1 MSIAAVVLAA
11 GASSRLGQPK
21 QLLLDMYGELLVHK
35 VARDAFEA
43 GCRPV
48 CVVVGAHA
56 TGVRDAVSDLD
67 VLVVDNAHWSEGLST
82 SIRCGVA
89 AAVESNPLPP
99 GRMGDVGSVYT
110 EAEGRTV
117 LHVNTQLTSVGG
129 VSGVLLVTCDMPS
142 VGPAHIQ
149 LLMSEFNDASPRVAS
164 SYGDT
169 WGIPAIFPAAD
180 FAQLQALEGDKGA
193 KSVLRERGASLVPL
207 DGGTFDLDTLEDV
220 TRWRSTSWR

>member
-35 VARDAFEA
+35 VARDAYEA

-56 TGVRDAVSDLD
+56 SGVRAAIANLD
-67 VLVVDNAHWSEGLST
+67 VLVVENAHWAEGLST
-82 SIRCGVA
+82 SIRCGIA
-89 AAVESNPLPP
+89 AAVESNPLAS
-99 GRMGDVGSVYT
+99 GRIEDVGNLCT
-110 EAEGRTV
+110 DAESQTV
-117 LHVNTQLTSVGG
+117 LNVRTQLTSFDG
-129 VSGVLLVTCDMPS
+129 VDGVLLLTCDMPS

-149 LLMSEFNDASPRVAS
+149 LLMNAFNDGSPHVAS

-169 WGIPAIFPAAD
+169 WGVPAIFPAAD
-180 FAQLQALEGDKGA
+180 LGELQALEGDKGA
-193 KSVLRERGASLVPL
+193 KGFLRERGAALVPL
-207 DGGTFDLDTLEDV
+207 EGGTFDLDTPEDV
-220 TRWRSTSWR
+220 MRWRAASWP